1 MKNDKV
7 ITALNELIQTCR
19 DGQEG
24 FKEAAENVDNQDLR
38 NFFDNESQHRA
49 RFVNE
54 LQHQVNALG
63 GEPDTAGSPAG
74 ALHRAWIEVKGTLT
88 GKDDKAILSEVERGE
103 DSAVKAY
110 ETELAKALPENCR
123 PIVERQ
129 YRAIKATHDQV
140 RQMRDARSAAA
151 GRRSP
156 E

>member
-24 FKEAAENVDNQDLR
+24 FKEAANNVSNIDLK
-38 NFFDNESQHRA
+38 NFLENESHHRA
-49 RFVNE
+49 RFVSE
-54 LQHQVNALG
+54 LQQQVHGLG
-63 GEPDTAGSPAG
+63 GEPDSTGSPAG
-74 ALHRAWIEVKGTLT
+74 AIHRAWIEVKGTLT

-110 ETELAKALPENCR
+110 ETELAKALPANCR
-123 PIVERQ
+123 PVVERQ

-140 RQMRDARSAAA
+140 RQMRDARTATA
-151 GRRSP
+151 GRMSP